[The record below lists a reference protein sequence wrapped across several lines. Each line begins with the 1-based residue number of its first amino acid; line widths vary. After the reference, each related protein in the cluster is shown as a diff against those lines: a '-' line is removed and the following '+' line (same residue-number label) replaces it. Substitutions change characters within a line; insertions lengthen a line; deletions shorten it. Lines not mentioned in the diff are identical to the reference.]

1 MLAAEPFDESAIPEI
16 LREKLTAKGDFL
28 LLMFSPANKNFF
40 NVKNVYQLSKEI
52 KEMKKRVDNASTL
65 PTKVYSF
72 NGIECFRQTKVH
84 ELLIL
89 KKPLTM

>member
-1 MLAAEPFDESAIPEI
+1 M
-16 LREKLTAKGDFL
+16 K
-28 LLMFSPANKNFF
+28 NK
-40 NVKNVYQLSKEI
+40 
-52 KEMKKRVDNASTL
+52 VDNASTL